1 MQTDNNFTDAQL
13 KTGIWVRDIVARS
26 PHHWLAFYRSPAWRH
41 KRKEILQSYHYECQR
56 CKAHGKYSRATMVHH
71 IKHLQDY
78 PELALTDSNLM
89 PLCFDCHKEMHPEQE
104 QHWFK
109 CKHSFTNEERF

>member
-1 MQTDNNFTDAQL
+1 
-13 KTGIWVRDIVARS
+13 
-26 PHHWLAFYRSPAWRH
+26 
-41 KRKEILQSYHYECQR
+41 
-56 CKAHGKYSRATMVHH
+56 MVHH